1 MYSESVMVKNK
12 TGLHARPA
20 SIFVQAATKFK
31 SDILVRKGDNTV
43 SSKSIVSLL
52 SLQINCES
60 VITISADG
68 IDEKEAVT
76 TLVELVDKN
85 FSE

>member
-20 SIFVQAATKFK
+20 SIFVQAASKFK
-31 SDILVRKGDNTV
+31 SNILVRKGDKTV
-43 SSKSIVSLL
+43 FAKSIVSLI
-52 SLQINCES
+52 SLEINCES
-60 VITISADG
+60 VITISAEG

-76 TLVELVDKN
+76 VLVELVDKN
-85 FSE
+85 FS